1 MLARLLRTHLRPYR
15 APLAAV
21 VVLQLVGTIASL
33 YLPSLNAEII
43 DRGIAAGDTGL
54 ILRLGGLM
62 LLISLVQVACS
73 IAAVHHG
80 ARTATG
86 FGARRAGLGLPPRRG
101 VLDAGGG
108 AVRRAVA
115 DHPMHERRP
124 AGADARAHLLHDAG
138 RRADH
143 VHRRD
148 RHGAARRPRAV
159 VAGRGVRPG
168 AGRGDRRDRRPDG
181 APVPPDAVDDRRG
194 QPGAARA
201 DRRDPG
207 GAGVRPRAAGD
218 GAVREGQRGPHG
230 GGHQRRPA
238 AGADLPGGPAGAQR
252 VERRGAVVRRPA
264 GRRGADA
271 DRRADGVPGLPAADP
286 HRGHDGHLHRD
297 DDPAGGGVRRTHRR
311 GARHASRRSFCPP
324 RR

>member
-43 DRGIAAGDTGL
+43 DRGIATGDTGL

-86 FGARRAGLGLPPRRG
+86 LGADVRAAVFHRVGR
-101 VLDAGGG
+101 VLHAGGG
-108 AVRRAVA
+108 PVRRAVA
-115 DHPMHERRP
+115 DHAMHERRP

-143 VHRRD
+143 VRRRD
-148 RHGAARRPRAV
+148 RHGAARGPRAV

-168 AGRGDRRDRRPDG
+168 AGGGDRRDRRPDG
-181 APVPPDAVDDRRG
+181 AAVPPHAVDDRRG

-218 GAVREGQRGPHG
+218 GAVRQGERGPHG
-230 GGHQRRPA
+230 GRHQRRPA
-238 AGADLPGGPAGAQR
+238 AGADLPGRDAGAQR
-252 VERRGAVVRRPA
+252 VQRRGAVVRRPA
-264 GRRGADA
+264 GRR
-271 DRRADGVPGLPAADP
+271 
-286 HRGHDGHLHRD
+286 RGRC
-297 DDPAGGGVRRTHRR
+297 RS
-311 GARHASRRSFCPP
+311 AR
-324 RR
+324 